1 MRDDVHR
8 VLRTRAA
15 AAGLS
20 LSDYAVQ
27 ELERVAQHP
36 PVADVIA
43 RARGPSESG
52 VLSPRAIRA
61 IRYERRFTIGWGRR
75 QRPLR
80 TVPRLLAIALA
91 VGLTTLALV
100 TRWNHI
106 DALPF
111 DFAGARQYHSANVA
125 RAYYIDVF
133 GGVPDWKKR
142 VARANLRVDPPIE
155 KGAVVQARGVAM
167 PPLMTAVISA
177 SNPARSRAR
186 TVSCTGKVAPL
197 APPHSTAMR
206 RSVWYKRFCTLGQVR
221 VCTATPRPRVM

>member
-1 MRDDVHR
+1 MI
-8 VLRTRAA
+8 
-15 AAGLS
+15 
-20 LSDYAVQ
+20 
-27 ELERVAQHP
+27 VASG
-36 PVADVIA
+36 
-43 RARGPSESG
+43 RGPSESG

-155 KGAVVQARGVAM
+155 LPVIEFSAAVAYR
-167 PPLMTAVISA
+167 L
-177 SNPARSRAR
+177 
-186 TVSCTGKVAPL
+186 TGGERL
-197 APPHSTAMR
+197 
-206 RSVWYKRFCTLGQVR
+206 
-221 VCTATPRPRVM
+221 